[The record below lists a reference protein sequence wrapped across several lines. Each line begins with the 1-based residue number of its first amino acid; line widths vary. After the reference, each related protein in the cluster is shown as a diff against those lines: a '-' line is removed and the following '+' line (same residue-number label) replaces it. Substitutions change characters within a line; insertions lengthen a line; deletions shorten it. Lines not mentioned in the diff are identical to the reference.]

1 MNYGPELV
9 SALVPELR
17 QYCGCQ
23 LQRVEAG
30 SDWCVMT
37 FKNKGSLFFSWNP
50 EIFGV
55 CSVTPGDLREL
66 RGRSV
71 KTPFVLGLQRHFGGG
86 AMTEVSCA
94 PGDRVLFLKFQRF
107 VGGGV
112 SRETTLVL
120 ELTGRMSNALFT
132 DENGVILEAAK
143 HVYPEVNRYRSVVP
157 GLPYTPPPPFEGELA
172 RPEMSNAELG
182 AFLERPRGLG
192 RIAAHCL
199 KDLWQEGKTELVRQ
213 ALFGTPA
220 QFQRLGSYLT
230 ALGTALPGAEDV
242 LENGLAFC
250 RTFIAGAVEKRT
262 ARNVAAQALKLLDRT
277 RGRRVRH
284 MDGLLS
290 QIDKAEHCDEYRIAG
305 EALIQNFGKVNSRQ
319 ELITLSYWDAEGE
332 KTIDVRLNPALD
344 LQGNAQAY
352 FKKYQKYRAD
362 VEAVRRQV
370 DALQAE
376 LDDIAALEANLK
388 RVDSVEKLTEVC
400 EQIAQQYTDASAHKK
415 AAPSHKAKKPLPPHL
430 RFAIG
435 NSLILVGLNERGNRY
450 VTFQEAAPDDLWFH
464 VHEFPGSHVILKS
477 PPADEKERERA
488 VRAAA
493 SLALCYSECSDKTSV
508 IDYTEKK
515 QVRHIAGAGPANVT
529 YKRPQTVLVSSD
541 EWKEILSY

>member
-1 MNYGPELV
+1 M
-9 SALVPELR
+9 
-17 QYCGCQ
+17 
-23 LQRVEAG
+23 
-30 SDWCVMT
+30 
-37 FKNKGSLFFSWNP
+37 
-50 EIFGV
+50 
-55 CSVTPGDLREL
+55 
-66 RGRSV
+66 
-71 KTPFVLGLQRHFGGG
+71 
-86 AMTEVSCA
+86 
-94 PGDRVLFLKFQRF
+94 
-107 VGGGV
+107 
-112 SRETTLVL
+112 
-120 ELTGRMSNALFT
+120 
-132 DENGVILEAAK
+132 
-143 HVYPEVNRYRSVVP
+143 
-157 GLPYTPPPPFEGELA
+157 
-172 RPEMSNAELG
+172 
-182 AFLERPRGLG
+182 
-192 RIAAHCL
+192 
-199 KDLWQEGKTELVRQ
+199 
-213 ALFGTPA
+213 
-220 QFQRLGSYLT
+220 
-230 ALGTALPGAEDV
+230 
-242 LENGLAFC
+242 
-250 RTFIAGAVEKRT
+250 
-262 ARNVAAQALKLLDRT
+262 
-277 RGRRVRH
+277 
-284 MDGLLS
+284 
-290 QIDKAEHCDEYRIAG
+290 
-305 EALIQNFGKVNSRQ
+305 
-319 ELITLSYWDAEGE
+319 
-332 KTIDVRLNPALD
+332 RLNPALD

-400 EQIAQQYTDASAHKK
+400 EQIAQQYADASAHKK

-477 PPADEKERERA
+477 PPADETERERA